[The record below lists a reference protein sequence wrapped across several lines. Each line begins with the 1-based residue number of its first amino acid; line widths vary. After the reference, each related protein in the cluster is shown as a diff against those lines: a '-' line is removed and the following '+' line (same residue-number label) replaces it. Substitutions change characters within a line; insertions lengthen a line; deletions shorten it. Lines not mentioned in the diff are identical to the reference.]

1 MEKQKGIKLYCEGFA
16 KLKDAANIND
26 KKKFLK
32 DYEIN
37 RNQ

>member
-1 MEKQKGIKLYCEGFA
+1 MEKQKDIKLHCEGFA